1 MTQGKRRDAQRLD
14 DMLKAIR
21 EIQEETEGLAREE
34 YQQNR
39 LVQKAVSYDIM
50 ALGDAASRISQ
61 RTKRANPQIS
71 WAELA
76 RYRSDEEEGPAHAYF
91 NFDLPGTWQFV
102 RDLIPR
108 LGVKLRKLRVPPE
121 DR

>member
-1 MTQGKRRDAQRLD
+1 MTIGKRRDAQRLD

-21 EIQEETEGLAREE
+21 EIEEETNGLGREE

-39 LVQKAVSYDIM
+39 LVQKAVTFDIM
-50 ALGDAASRISQ
+50 TLGDAASRISQ
-61 RTKRANPQIS
+61 RTKKANPQIP

-76 RYRSDEEEGPAHAYF
+76 KYRSDEVEGPAHAYF

-102 RDLIPR
+102 RDLLPK
-108 LGVKLRKLRVPPE
+108 LAGKLRRVRVPPE